1 MQLNVKGRNLQ
12 VTDGLFNHAE
22 KRLSKL
28 TRRMPPWDD
37 ATSVELEL
45 SVERGGAGRQVA
57 EVTVH
62 TKGPVLRARDE
73 SPDMY
78 AAIDGVTR
86 KLERQARRY
95 RDRREARRRS
105 APAPEPVV
113 PEDLPPV
120 AAEEPEEPAPVLV
133 KRKSFEMKPMSLD
146 DALLQLELLDH
157 AFYVY
162 RDAVSDEVQV
172 VYRRRD
178 GDIGLISPA

>member
-28 TRRMPPWDD
+28 TERMPPWDD

-45 SVERGGAGRQVA
+45 TVERGGAGRQIA
-57 EVTVH
+57 EVTVL

-73 SPDMY
+73 SSDMY
-78 AAIDGVTR
+78 AAIDGVAR

-95 RDRREARRRS
+95 RERREARRRS
-105 APAPEPVV
+105 APPPEPAV
-113 PEDLPPV
+113 PDDLPPIS
-120 AAEEPEEPAPVLV
+120 AEEPADPAPVLV
-133 KRKSFEMKPMSLD
+133 KRKTFEMKPMSLE

-157 AFYVY
+157 SFYVY
-162 RDAVSDEVQV
+162 RDAVTEQIQV

-178 GDIGLISPA
+178 GDVGLISPA